1 MCLERYG
8 EQLLRGVM
16 TVKVLVTGGGTGG
29 HIYPGLAFIRELQN
43 RYPEVELLYV
53 GTKTGME
60 ADIIPKEHLSFA
72 TIHSRGFRRK
82 FSWDTIK
89 TIRVAGQGVYEAG
102 RILEQFQPDLVVGT
116 GGYVAGP
123 MVLQAALRRIP
134 TLIHEQNALPSVT
147 NRILARFVSAIA
159 VSFQESIRYFPAGKP
174 IFVTGNP
181 VRKEIVQLERSEA
194 CKRLELNCHQKT
206 LLVVGGSNG
215 AEPINDAVLPL
226 LSRFQNDLNLQVVFI
241 TGQKN
246 YPNVQEY
253 IKINHLEIL
262 PGVKIL
268 PYLYDMP
275 AGLKCADLILS
286 RAGGMIAEINV
297 CGLPAV
303 YIPSPYVADNHQEY
317 NAKAIENQGAAVM
330 LREAELT
337 PERLWDTVSK
347 MIQQPLLLEQMQ
359 EAALGLAK
367 PKATE
372 DLVEIALQLIHH

>member
-1 MCLERYG
+1 M
-8 EQLLRGVM
+8 
-16 TVKVLVTGGGTGG
+16 KVLVTGGGTGG
-29 HIYPGLAFIRELQN
+29 HIYPGLAFIRELQI
-43 RYPEVELLYV
+43 RHPEVELLYV

-60 ADIIPKEHLSFA
+60 ADIIPKEQLSFA
-72 TIHSRGFRRK
+72 AIHSRGFRRK
-82 FSWDTIK
+82 LSWDTLK
-89 TIRVAGQGVYEAG
+89 TIGVAGQGVFEAG
-102 RILEQFQPDLVVGT
+102 RILEQFRPNLVVGT

-159 VSFQESIRYFPAGKP
+159 VSFQESVRYFPAGKP

-194 CKRLELNCHQKT
+194 CKRLELNCVQKT

-215 AEPINDAVLPL
+215 AEPINNAVMQL
-226 LSRFQNDLNLQVVFI
+226 LSRLQNDFNLQVVFV
-241 TGQKN
+241 TGRKN
-246 YPNVQEY
+246 FQSVQDYLKINNIELRPG
-253 IKINHLEIL
+253 IKII
-262 PGVKIL
+262 

-275 AGLKCADLILS
+275 AGLKCADLIIS

-317 NAKAIENQGAAVM
+317 NAKAIENQGAAIM

-337 PERLWDTVSK
+337 PETLWVTLSK
-347 MIQQPLLLEQMQ
+347 MIQQPHLLEEMQ

-372 DLVEIALQLIHH
+372 DLVEIALQLIHN